1 VNGDPYGSR
10 QQIPVGP
17 LCNLPGAT
25 MGQMILQPRALQS
38 IRKLRLSVTDRC
50 NLRCRYCMAADRPPT
65 LDRSE
70 LLSLE
75 EMAHIA
81 RVLCRHLPIQSIKLT
96 GGEPLVRH
104 GLSDLVAEL
113 AAIPGSPEIS
123 MTTNGTLLRRFAADL
138 KRNGLTRVNVSLDS
152 LDAMRFADVTRGGN
166 LAATLDGINAALE
179 NELRPVKL
187 NAVLRRS
194 SWQQDVPQLLLFA
207 GALGLEIRFIELMRT
222 GTERVWCD
230 SEFVSAAEIQT
241 WLTRQGARIS
251 LETHSTGSACLSS
264 VHGEGISVR
273 VGWITPRSHP
283 FCASCDRIRMN
294 ARGHI
299 FRCLMDG
306 ERIPIAELIRTTDET
321 SALIATDQ
329 YLSSKK
335 SPAAMV
341 RADSMASIGG

>member
-1 VNGDPYGSR
+1 
-10 QQIPVGP
+10 
-17 LCNLPGAT
+17 
-25 MGQMILQPRALQS
+25 
-38 IRKLRLSVTDRC
+38 
-50 NLRCRYCMAADRPPT
+50 
-65 LDRSE
+65 
-70 LLSLE
+70 
-75 EMAHIA
+75 MAHIA

-241 WLTRQGARIS
+241 WLTRQGAGFLWKRTQPDRRAC
-251 LETHSTGSACLSS
+251 LPFMGKGSA
-264 VHGEGISVR
+264 
-273 VGWITPRSHP
+273 
-283 FCASCDRIRMN
+283 FASAGSPHDRIRS
-294 ARGHI
+294 AR
-299 FRCLMDG
+299 
-306 ERIPIAELIRTTDET
+306 
-321 SALIATDQ
+321 
-329 YLSSKK
+329 
-335 SPAAMV
+335 PA
-341 RADSMASIGG
+341 IGFG